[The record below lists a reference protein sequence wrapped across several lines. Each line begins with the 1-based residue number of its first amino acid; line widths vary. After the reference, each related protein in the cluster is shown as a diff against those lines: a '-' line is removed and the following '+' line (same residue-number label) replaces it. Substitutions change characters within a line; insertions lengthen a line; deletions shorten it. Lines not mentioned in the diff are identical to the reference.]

1 MQKEKTLEEA
11 IKQEKVREAAKRF
24 YDKLNALN
32 EAADINEEYEE
43 DDDYYIDFDPPGYT
57 TQELI
62 EMGLLSPKA
71 VSGLEEDTK
80 PDTGSA
86 KKKEDSKKSADIDI
100 AKDAEGNFN

>member
-11 IKQEKVREAAKRF
+11 IKWEKVREAAKRF

-43 DDDYYIDFDPPGYT
+43 ADDYYIDFDPPGYT

-71 VSGLEEDTK
+71 VSTLEEDAESNT
-80 PDTGSA
+80 DSA
-86 KKKEDSKKSADIDI
+86 KKEDSKKSADIDI